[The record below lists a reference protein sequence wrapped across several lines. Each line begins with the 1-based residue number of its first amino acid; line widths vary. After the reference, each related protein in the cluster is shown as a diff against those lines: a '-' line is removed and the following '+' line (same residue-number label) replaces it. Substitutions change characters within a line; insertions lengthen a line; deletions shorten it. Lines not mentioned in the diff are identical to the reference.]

1 MPPGFE
7 PGVDLAVDAEAT
19 EAADADEAADELE
32 ANEELTES
40 SIVVSYNI
48 TQSYCEVPSENK
60 GNKTHGLQ

>member
-40 SIVVSYNI
+40 SIVVWTAVNVACGIS
-48 TQSYCEVPSENK
+48 EPSSA
-60 GNKTHGLQ
+60 